1 MAVNMGHWAGTQ
13 TSLLC
18 LAVLLLQLFACCCQ
32 GRQNPAVL
40 PKFYFTHSLYNA
52 TVYEN
57 SAARTYANSK
67 VKMGVTLTHKSWDV
81 KYRIVSGD
89 EEGFFKAEEFVMGDF
104 CFLRVRTK
112 GGNAAILNRE
122 IHDNYLLTVKATV
135 RGEDIDA
142 WAKVNIQVLDM
153 NDLRP
158 LFSPTTYSVTIAEN
172 TPLRTSIAQVT
183 ATDADIGS
191 NGEFYYFFKDKVDL
205 FAVHPTSGVISLS
218 GKLNSDERNRYDLEI
233 LAVDRGMKL
242 YGNNGVSSTAKLFI
256 HIERINEHAP
266 TLSVVTH
273 TPSLLDKDPTYA
285 VLTVEDMDEGANG
298 EIESVSIVA
307 GDPLDQFRLVKG
319 TGSNEYRIKG
329 LEPVDWD
336 HFPYG
341 YNLTL
346 QAKDKG
352 SPQKFSAVKVVHVYV
367 NRPQAVEIKFEKEM
381 YEVSL
386 SEFSPPGVVVAAVKL
401 SPEPRDVEYNLNPGP
416 DSDYFKINP
425 QTGLIT
431 TARHLNILE
440 KELFE
445 LQVVDLQSDL
455 KVKVSITVEDENNH
469 APLFLQPSYEVFL
482 NESIAVGTNVLTVSA
497 TDSDRGENGYITYSI
512 ASIQALPFTINQF
525 TGVISSNNELD
536 FESSSESYIFVVR
549 ASDWGSPYRRES
561 EVNVTVHLENVN
573 DNKPLFEK
581 VACQGVISYSF
592 PAGGQITTV
601 SAIDIDELELVK
613 YKIISGNEKGF
624 FELNPDS
631 GVLVLRKS
639 LTTANPINGVFNL
652 KIAATDGEN
661 LSDSMFVNISIV
673 HGKVSSKS
681 FSCSETRV
689 AQKLAEKLLKK
700 AKANSKPKI
709 EDIFIDLYSVNRQT
723 PQFDKSFPSEIS
735 VREDLK
741 IGDSVLKVKA
751 WDGDTGFNGRVLFT
765 ISDGNKDSCFNIDME
780 TGLISVLMPMD
791 REKVDRY
798 LLNITIYDLGSPQ
811 KSTWRLLTI
820 NVEDANDNTPQFL
833 QESYSAIILENTN
846 LGTAVIQVEA
856 TDKDLGPNGD
866 ILYSI
871 LTSTTQFTVNSSTGI
886 VYVAGQLDRE
896 VKPNFNLKIEACD
909 KAERGKQR
917 FSVVTLKI
925 SLDDVNDCP
934 PAFIPYSYNAKVLED
949 LPVGTIIAWL
959 ETQDPDLGLG
969 GQVRYTLANDYN
981 GKFEIDKASGVIRLA
996 KELDYEKQQFYNLTV
1011 RAKDKGRPV
1020 SLLSVSFVEV
1030 EVVDVNENLYPPYF
1044 LDFAVKGTVK
1054 ENSRIGTSVLQVTAR
1069 DDDVGRD
1076 GEIQYSIRDGS
1087 GLGRFSIDEET
1098 GVIYTAD
1105 ILDRETKDSYW
1116 LTIYATDHGVVPLY
1130 TTIEVYIE
1138 VEDVNDNAPLTSEP
1152 VYYPSVLENSPK
1164 DVSVIQIQAQDPDSS
1179 PHDKLTYRISSG
1191 NPQNF
1196 FVINSKT
1203 GLITTTSRKLDREQ
1217 QAEHVLEVTVMDGGP
1232 SSRQTT
1238 VWLMVRVLDEN
1249 DNKPQFPEKV
1259 YQIKLPER
1267 DRKKRGEPIYRPFAY
1282 DKDEGPNAEISYS
1295 IVDGNDDGKFFI
1307 DPKTAMVSSRKQ
1319 FMAGSYDIL
1328 TIKAVD
1334 NGRPQKS
1341 STARLHIEWIKKP
1354 QPSTQPLSFDEP
1366 FYNFTVME
1374 SDKVTEIVGVV
1385 SLQQTATPLWF
1396 DIVDLCTCKGLQIM
1410 LKINEPILKKLLGT
1424 NASSNSP
1431 RDSVSYRALED
1442 KDQQVSALSSVV
1454 PGQQGLL

>member
-18 LAVLLLQLFACCCQ
+18 LALLLLQLFARCCQ
-32 GRQNPAVL
+32 GLQNPAVL
-40 PKFYFTHSLYNA
+40 PTFFFTHSLYNA

-67 VKMGVTLTHKSWDV
+67 VKMGVTLTHKSWDI

-122 IHDNYLLTVKATV
+122 IQDNYLLTVKATV
-135 RGEDIDA
+135 RGEDLDA

-218 GKLNSDERNRYDLEI
+218 GRLNSDERNRYDLEI

-307 GDPLDQFRLVKG
+307 GDPLDQFRLVKR

-386 SEFSPPGVVVAAVKL
+386 SEFSPPGVNVVAVKL
-401 SPEPRDVEYNLNPGP
+401 SPEPQDVEYNLNPGP

-445 LQVVDLQSDL
+445 LQVVDLESDL

-549 ASDWGSPYRRES
+549 ASDWGLPYRRES

-581 VACQGVISYSF
+581 IACQGVISYSF
-592 PAGGQITTV
+592 PPGGQITTV

-639 LTTANPINGVFNL
+639 LTTANPKNGVFNL

-661 LSDSMFVNISIV
+661 LSDSMFVNISVV

-681 FSCSETRV
+681 FSCNETRV

-709 EDIFIDLYSVNRQT
+709 EDVFIDLYSVNRQT

-741 IGDSVLKVKA
+741 VGGSVLKVKA

-833 QESYSAIILENTN
+833 QESYSAVILENTN

-871 LTSTTQFTVNSSTGI
+871 LTSTTQLAINSSTGI

-896 VKPNFNLKIEACD
+896 FKAHFNLKIEARD

-917 FSVVTLKI
+917 FSVVTLKV

-1116 LTIYATDHGVVPLY
+1116 LTVYATDHGVVPLY
-1130 TTIEVYIE
+1130 TTIEIYIE

-1164 DVSVIQIQAQDPDSS
+1164 DVSVIQIQAQDPDAS
-1179 PHDKLTYRISSG
+1179 PRDKLTYRISSG

-1203 GLITTTSRKLDREQ
+1203 GSRE
-1217 QAEHVLEVTVMDGGP
+1217 
-1232 SSRQTT
+1232 
-1238 VWLMVRVLDEN
+1238 
-1249 DNKPQFPEKV
+1249 
-1259 YQIKLPER
+1259 Y
-1267 DRKKRGEPIYRPFAY
+1267 
-1282 DKDEGPNAEISYS
+1282 
-1295 IVDGNDDGKFFI
+1295 
-1307 DPKTAMVSSRKQ
+1307 TAV
-1319 FMAGSYDIL
+1319 
-1328 TIKAVD
+1328 
-1334 NGRPQKS
+1334 
-1341 STARLHIEWIKKP
+1341 
-1354 QPSTQPLSFDEP
+1354 
-1366 FYNFTVME
+1366 
-1374 SDKVTEIVGVV
+1374 
-1385 SLQQTATPLWF
+1385 
-1396 DIVDLCTCKGLQIM
+1396 
-1410 LKINEPILKKLLGT
+1410 
-1424 NASSNSP
+1424 
-1431 RDSVSYRALED
+1431 
-1442 KDQQVSALSSVV
+1442 
-1454 PGQQGLL
+1454 